1 MCNRPLFWD
10 ICYPPTWDICSPLF
24 WDICYPFIKSESVIM
39 DVVMVDK
46 VVEEDNK
53 VMGEVN
59 KKLVKEYNDFVVK
72 ILQRWKVQKISWR

>member
-1 MCNRPLFWD
+1 
-10 ICYPPTWDICSPLF
+10 
-24 WDICYPFIKSESVIM
+24 M

-53 VMGEVN
+53 VVEEVN
-59 KKLVKEYNDFVVK
+59 KKLVKEYNDFVVE

>member
-1 MCNRPLFWD
+1 
-10 ICYPPTWDICSPLF
+10 
-24 WDICYPFIKSESVIM
+24 M

-53 VMGEVN
+53 VVEEVN
-59 KKLVKEYNDFVVK
+59 KKLVKEYNDFV